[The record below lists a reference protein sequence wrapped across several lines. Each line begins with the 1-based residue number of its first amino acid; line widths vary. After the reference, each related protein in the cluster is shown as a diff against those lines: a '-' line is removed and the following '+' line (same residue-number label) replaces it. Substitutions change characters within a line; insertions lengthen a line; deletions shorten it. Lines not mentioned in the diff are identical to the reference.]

1 MATKLKDLLIEMF
14 EDETPKINKYEVIES
29 VAEYSNIGKQLYST
43 SNIME
48 IAEGLVKMAES
59 AHNHILSETD
69 DWFDKVSINRNMKSL
84 QKMVSEFKKTS
95 TEHNSTGQRLVAL
108 YEDIG
113 SILNRYYEIKEAHED
128 GEHEPMKGDK
138 DEYQQFF
145 MGALK
150 KFGVSEPDQL
160 PDDKKKEFYN
170 YVDANWSGDKESDS
184 D

>member
-29 VAEYSNIGKQLYST
+29 VAEYSKIGKQLYST

-95 TEHNSTGQRLVAL
+95 TEHNSTKTGQ
-108 YEDIG
+108 
-113 SILNRYYEIKEAHED
+113 S
-128 GEHEPMKGDK
+128 
-138 DEYQQFF
+138 
-145 MGALK
+145 
-150 KFGVSEPDQL
+150 
-160 PDDKKKEFYN
+160 
-170 YVDANWSGDKESDS
+170 
-184 D
+184 